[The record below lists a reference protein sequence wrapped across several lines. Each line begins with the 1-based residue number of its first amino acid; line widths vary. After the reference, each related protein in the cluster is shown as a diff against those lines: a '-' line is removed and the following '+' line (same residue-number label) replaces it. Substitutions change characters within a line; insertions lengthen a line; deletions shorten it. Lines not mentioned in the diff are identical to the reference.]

1 MLNHRLTKAYT
12 TAMIMNFQVS
22 VLDRM
27 LEAVVRCL
35 NPEAARQLVALRADD
50 AAQIRM
56 DELAAKANQGTLT
69 GDELLEYKDNVA
81 AANVI
86 AIMQAKARRIV
97 TSVPHDV

>member
-12 TAMIMNFQVS
+12 AAMIMNFQVS
-22 VLDRM
+22 ALDRI
-27 LEAVVRCL
+27 LESVVRCL

-50 AAQIRM
+50 TARIRM
-56 DELAAKANQGTLT
+56 DELAEKVDNGTLT
-69 GDELLEYKDNVA
+69 RDELMEYEDHVA